1 MTCWGLWTKS
11 QLHIFIIIE
20 VTGFYKHAIKKG
32 LTPMNVWATR
42 ALCEATYLADLCV
55 CVGG

>member
-32 LTPMNVWATR
+32 LTPMKVWATR
-42 ALCEATYLADLCV
+42 ALCDATYLGDL
-55 CVGG
+55 